1 MSLVGQKITVNNIN
15 LNVVI
20 EGKGRPVILLHG
32 FPDSARIW
40 RDQIK
45 FLKIGRAHV

>member
-1 MSLVGQKITVNNIN
+1 MSLKGQAITVNNIN

-20 EGKGRPVILLHG
+20 EGEGRPIILLHG

-40 RDQIK
+40 RD
-45 FLKIGRAHV
+45 